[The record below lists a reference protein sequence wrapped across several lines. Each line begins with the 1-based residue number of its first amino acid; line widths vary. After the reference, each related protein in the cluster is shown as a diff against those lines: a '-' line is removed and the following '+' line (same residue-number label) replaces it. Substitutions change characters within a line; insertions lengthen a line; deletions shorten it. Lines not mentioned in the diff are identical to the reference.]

1 MKNHQ
6 QKAKEV
12 GGVFRTLG
20 MLIYPGVFSAL
31 KAFCPASLEFTPSLR
46 KQPTALEHN
55 VHYQQFKSIYPV
67 KRTI

>member
-6 QKAKEV
+6 QKVKEE
-12 GGVFRTLG
+12 GGVFKTLG
-20 MLIYPGVFSAL
+20 MLIYPDIFSAL

-55 VHYQQFKSIYPV
+55 FRYQQYKAYIL
-67 KRTI
+67 